1 MTGTTLFRIDVSGAQ
16 NEFTIH
22 SYKMISP
29 FTHTT
34 KLLHCKKA
42 IFYYLSG
49 CLQRV
54 MFVRSCCSFI
64 VSDDDHNFFDDDDDV
79 IFG

>member
-42 IFYYLSG
+42 IFYYKWLFTESHV
-49 CLQRV
+49 CPIML
-54 MFVRSCCSFI
+54 FVHRFR
-64 VSDDDHNFFDDDDDV
+64 
-79 IFG
+79 